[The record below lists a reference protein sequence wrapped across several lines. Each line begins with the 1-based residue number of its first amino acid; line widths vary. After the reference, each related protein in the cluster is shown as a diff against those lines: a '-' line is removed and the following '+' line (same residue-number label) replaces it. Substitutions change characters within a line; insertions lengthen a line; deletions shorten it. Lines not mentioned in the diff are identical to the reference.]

1 MIFTMNTQAIELGII
16 QSETDELREVLLALA
31 NHESSGYLALAI
43 SPTTGFVTEESH
55 NYLLSRNLINDTS
68 SLFTNYKAAVKKS
81 RALLKLFDD
90 TDGGMNGL
98 IELLLLFQN
107 KTTQWMNVGR
117 RGLFG
122 SLIRKFLQPDNG
134 IYFLDEDPIYMSIVG
149 FSAAGKTKEEIE
161 VLSEADFKG
170 FPAQAKSYGVALGEY
185 FGAISGVMNY
195 YGISAKSEAPK
206 EIFLNS
212 KITHND
218 VHANKLYQLIANE
231 ANLEIRAAPA
241 LFFIL
246 SQANIAYALLPRLLS
261 SNSSLLVRLQ
271 FLSIYH
277 TTRSL
282 LEIQYRSEN
291 ELAHWLA
298 NNNILSIVPNVRKVR
313 NVMAHYGLGEG
324 KKYVS
329 NNSDA
334 LDEVIKGLCGL
345 SKLELLEISNK
356 LLREVSEWTRRKFSK
371 SKLKGVRALLGDHT

>member
-1 MIFTMNTQAIELGII
+1 MNIQAIELGII
-16 QSETDELREVLLALA
+16 RSETDELREVLLALA
-31 NHESSGYLALAI
+31 NHEFSGYLSLAL

-55 NYLLSRNLINDTS
+55 NYLLSRNLINDSS

-149 FSAAGKTKEEIE
+149 FSAGKTKQEIE
-161 VLSEADFKG
+161 ALSENDFEG
-170 FPAQAKSYGVALGEY
+170 FPEQAKSYGFSLGEY
-185 FGAISGVMNY
+185 FGTIAGVLNY
-195 YGISAKSEAPK
+195 YGISTKLESSK
-206 EIFLNS
+206 EISLNA

-218 VHANKLYQLIANE
+218 VHSNKFYQLIANE
-231 ANLEIRAAPA
+231 ANLEIRIAPA
-241 LFFIL
+241 FFFIL
-246 SQANIAYALLPRLLS
+246 SQVNIAYALLPRLLS
-261 SNSSLLVRLQ
+261 SNSSLLARLQ

-277 TTRSL
+277 ATRSL
-282 LEIQYRSEN
+282 LEIRYIGEN
-291 ELAHWLA
+291 ELARWLA

-313 NVMAHYGLGEG
+313 NFMAHYGLGVG
-324 KKYVS
+324 KKFVG
-329 NNSDA
+329 NNPDTF
-334 LDEVIKGLCGL
+334 DDVIKGLCGF
-345 SKLELLEISNK
+345 SKLELLEISNT
-356 LLREVSEWTRRKFSK
+356 LLREISEWTRRKFSK
-371 SKLKGVRALLGDHT
+371 TQLKSVRALLGDHT